1 MPPSVEHLAGC
12 VIGQDYPVPIVDEKR
27 ALQQAKDRLYGLRRQ
42 DQARLQADAVQ
53 ARHGSRKSGL
63 APTGRRRARAAAADP
78 NPDRP
83 DPAQAELFAP

>member
-12 VIGQDYPVPIVDEKR
+12 VIGKDYPAPIVDEKS

-42 DQARLQADAVQ
+42 DSARAQADAVQ

-63 APTGRRRARAAAADP
+63 APTGRRRAQVAGRDP
-78 NPDRP
+78 AQP
-83 DPAQAELFAP
+83 DPAQGDLFAS